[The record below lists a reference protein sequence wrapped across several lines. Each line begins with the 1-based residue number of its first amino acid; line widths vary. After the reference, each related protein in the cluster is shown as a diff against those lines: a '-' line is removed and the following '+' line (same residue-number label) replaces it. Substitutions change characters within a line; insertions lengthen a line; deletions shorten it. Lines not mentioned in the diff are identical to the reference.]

1 LTDENTALS
10 RKVVHLEQLLAGL
23 QKRNAELEQARAK
36 TAHTANTQATVTK
49 KPDDK
54 TGWPYFL
61 LGFALLSG
69 GAAYAL
75 YRRRR
80 HGMVERYRDTEPLTV
95 PASPLSMHPGEEE
108 IEQPTIIKAPR
119 AEQPVTPEIKPAVA
133 TLVPRPNDGTEVKD
147 SVADEVEVFVAHGH
161 ADLAIHM
168 LEDHIE
174 KTPDESPVPWLLLLD
189 LLKRES
195 AEEKYENYR
204 QKIKLHF
211 NVAMPAYSEVE
222 VNLAGHGLESY
233 SHIMSELVR
242 LWPTD
247 QVNAYLD
254 DLIYDRRGGSR
265 MGFDPATYRDIVLLR
280 ALRTGSAWKSLV

>member
-1 LTDENTALS
+1 
-10 RKVVHLEQLLAGL
+10 
-23 QKRNAELEQARAK
+23 
-36 TAHTANTQATVTK
+36 
-49 KPDDK
+49 
-54 TGWPYFL
+54 
-61 LGFALLSG
+61 
-69 GAAYAL
+69 
-75 YRRRR
+75 
-80 HGMVERYRDTEPLTV
+80 
-95 PASPLSMHPGEEE
+95 
-108 IEQPTIIKAPR
+108 
-119 AEQPVTPEIKPAVA
+119 
-133 TLVPRPNDGTEVKD
+133 
-147 SVADEVEVFVAHGH
+147 
-161 ADLAIHM
+161 M

-174 KTPDESPVPWLLLLD
+174 KTPDASPVPWLLLLD

-195 AEEKYENYR
+195 AESKYENYR